1 MSILKY
7 WSQLLKWCFIQKKIL
22 NHFTKSIQIKKVLD
36 GRIGIQKKKKGD
48 DGQLNYLMLAC
59 TQEGNS
65 VPKIPILKILPT
77 QVAKREAKIITSK
90 VENGVWS
97 FENSG
102 S

>member
-1 MSILKY
+1 
-7 WSQLLKWCFIQKKIL
+7 
-22 NHFTKSIQIKKVLD
+22 
-36 GRIGIQKKKKGD
+36 
-48 DGQLNYLMLAC
+48 MLAC